1 MASKILVIDDDP
13 GIVDAV
19 ELILTDEGYEVSTG
33 YSPSCLDELHSDNL
47 PHLILLDYLLSG
59 VDGRNVLQRLRSQ
72 KMTRDIPVII
82 FSAHPDAEQAAAA
95 IGANGFVGKPFEIDA
110 LLNAIQKNM
119 RMRQ

>member
-1 MASKILVIDDDP
+1 MPSKILVIDDDP

-33 YSPSCLDELHSDNL
+33 YSPSCLDDLRSDNL

-72 KMTRDIPVII
+72 QITRDIPVII

-110 LLNAIQKNM
+110 LLNTIQKNM
-119 RMRQ
+119 RLCR